1 MSRDPAPHSE
11 TPRRA
16 TPALIGGAIAAE
28 TALLLLFQAV
38 ADHRPAAGV
47 ALLVAAFLPYGVAV
61 WMLWRQVSCSS
72 LPWMAMTVVLHL
84 ALLAQGPTLDD
95 DLWRYRWD
103 GKVVTAGIN
112 PYLHPPDAAAL
123 AALRDGGWEHVSFK
137 QVRTIYPPLAEWLF
151 AAGYRLGRDRL
162 WPYRGAA
169 IAAHLASIAVLGLL
183 LSGAGL
189 PSSRTFL
196 YAWNPLIVKEVAD
209 SGHMDPWMVLGL
221 LAALLAYQRGRKRW
235 VAPALAAAIGF
246 KWVPLLT
253 LPVWRHAGYR
263 TLGVAVV
270 LTAALLWPWSDAGG
284 HMVDGLR
291 TFADYWVFNP
301 GIYWGLRGLLD
312 PLLEV
317 AAAKLVAKGICAAA
331 WLAVYAWA
339 VRRQGT
345 SFDALSDALF
355 VVIGALLLLSPTL
368 DPWYLTW
375 VLPLACLCHGRLPTL
390 AWWWLSAAASLSYLY
405 YVNDADVAWGR
416 WVEYGVFAL
425 LWLWEWRRL
434 RSPSRM
440 TTDAGP
446 L

>member
-1 MSRDPAPHSE
+1 VEA
-11 TPRRA
+11 
-16 TPALIGGAIAAE
+16 
-28 TALLLLFQAV
+28 ALLLLLQA
-38 ADHRPAAGV
+38 AGDRRPAAGV

-61 WMLWRQVSCSS
+61 SMTQRRMARNPVLWIG
-72 LPWMAMTVVLHL
+72 MTVALHL
-84 ALLAQGPTLDD
+84 VLLAQGPTLDD

-103 GKVVTAGIN
+103 GKVVATGLN
-112 PYLHPPDAAAL
+112 PYHHPPDAAAL
-123 AALRDGGWEHVSFK
+123 APLRDAGWGHVSFP
-137 QVRTIYPPLAEWLF
+137 QVRTVYPPLAELLF
-151 AAGYRLGRDRL
+151 AAGYRMGGSRL

-169 IAAHLASIAVLGLL
+169 IAAHLASIAVLALL
-183 LSGAGL
+183 LKGAGQPARRAL
-189 PSSRTFL
+189 L

-209 SGHMDPWMVLGL
+209 SGHMDPWMVLPL
-221 LAALLAYQRGRKRW
+221 LAALLAYQRGRSRW

-263 TLGVAVV
+263 TLALTVA
-270 LTAALLWPWSDAGG
+270 LTAALLWPWADAGG
-284 HMVDGLR
+284 QMVEGLR

-301 GIYWGLRGLLD
+301 GIYWGLRGVLD
-312 PLLEV
+312 PLLE
-317 AAAKLVAKGICAAA
+317 AATARLVAKGICAAV
-331 WLAVYAWA
+331 WLAIYARA
-339 VRRQGT
+339 VRRQAA
-345 SFDALSDALF
+345 SFAALSDALF

-425 LWLWEWRRL
+425 LWVWEWRRIRASP
-434 RSPSRM
+434 RSS
-440 TTDAGP
+440 TG
-446 L
+446 